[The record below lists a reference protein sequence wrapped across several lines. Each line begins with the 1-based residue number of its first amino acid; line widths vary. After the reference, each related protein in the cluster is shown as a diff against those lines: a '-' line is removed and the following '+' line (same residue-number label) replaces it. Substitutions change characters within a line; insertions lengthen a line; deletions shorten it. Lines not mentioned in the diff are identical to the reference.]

1 MDTKPSS
8 MKHKNILV
16 SWEDKKPLVA
26 RIWRG
31 RTRRDKADAYA
42 EILQAST
49 HLIASKPNN
58 LGVQMFRNDKDDV
71 SEFMVMSYWPSV
83 ESMSAW
89 SADVRRV
96 RALPED
102 EEFLLELPEF
112 VDLYEMVSNRWVSEK

>member
-1 MDTKPSS
+1 MDGAPSS
-8 MKHKNILV
+8 TGHRDILV
-16 SWEDKKPLVA
+16 SWEEKKPLVA

-83 ESMSAW
+83 ESMNTW

-96 RALPED
+96 RHLPED
-102 EEFLLELPEF
+102 EEYLLELPEF
-112 VDLYEMVSNRWVSEK
+112 VDLYEMVSNRWVPTR

>member
-1 MDTKPSS
+1 
-8 MKHKNILV
+8 
-16 SWEDKKPLVA
+16 
-26 RIWRG
+26 
-31 RTRRDKADAYA
+31 
-42 EILQAST
+42 
-49 HLIASKPNN
+49 
-58 LGVQMFRNDKDDV
+58 MFRNDKDDV

-89 SADVRRV
+89 STDVRRV